1 MSRLLLAAAAFT
13 AALAGPVAAEP
24 QTPLQTSFDSAVV
37 EAGFVAR
44 DPVARFT
51 ASGEY
56 AGISDPDF
64 PILVANAQNQ
74 AIGHHYY
81 HLQLVKWLW
90 SLPTN

>member
-64 PILVANAQNQ
+64 PILVANAQESGDWTPLLPPSISEM
-74 AIGHHYY
+74 A
-81 HLQLVKWLW
+81 LVA
-90 SLPTN
+90 SN